1 MALESL
7 LLGLKIILSASIFFV
22 WVVRYDNIIKEF
34 AEYNFPN
41 WFRDLMG
48 IIKITF
54 CGILISGNSELIQF
68 AAGSMAILMFAAFLT
83 HIKFKHTVLQT
94 LPSVSL
100 LSICVFLFIASGL

>member
-1 MALESL
+1 MTLESL
-7 LLGLKIILSASIFFV
+7 LLGLKIVLSASIFFV

-34 AEYNFPN
+34 AEYSFPN

-54 CGILISGNSELIQF
+54 CGILISGNSELIHF

-100 LSICVFLFIASGL
+100 LSIRVFLFIASGL